1 MHNGHLQIEDEK
13 MSKSLGNVIL
23 VRDFVSQYNPNALRW

>member
-23 VRDFVSQYNPNALRW
+23 VKDFVKKHNPNTLR